1 MWVKNL
7 ATRCGLRGAPLKLLP
22 AGSKIEFFDS
32 LNWQRVESRVLVLA
46 DRAIPPDKWW
56 RHREGEGGSWCYATI
71 KMDVS

>member
-7 ATRCGLRGAPLKLLP
+7 ATRWGLRGAPLKLLP

-32 LNWQRVESRVLVLA
+32 LNWRSGDSRVLVLA
-46 DRAIPPDKWW
+46 GRAIPPDKWR
-56 RHREGEGGSWCYATI
+56 RHREGEGGRWCYAAV